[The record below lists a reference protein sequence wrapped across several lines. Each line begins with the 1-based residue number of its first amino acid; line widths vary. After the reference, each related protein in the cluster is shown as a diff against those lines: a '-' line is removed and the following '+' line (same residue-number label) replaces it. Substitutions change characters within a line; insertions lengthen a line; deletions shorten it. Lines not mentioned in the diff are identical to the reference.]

1 MIVKTFS
8 MASNEKLSEHFSAK
22 EFRCKCGGAH
32 DNLVSEE
39 LVQKLEQLRTVL
51 KCSKIEI
58 SSGYRCV
65 QHDKNVGGSGRGQ
78 HTKGK
83 AADICCYDQSGKPI
97 DNKIVCCTAEDIG
110 FRGIA
115 RIKGN
120 GTFTHVDVRDGKWY
134 GDETKSMSYCIPV
147 SSFYN
152 YFGIKKG
159 DTAMYNG
166 IDVSEHQ
173 GIIDW
178 SNLNTDFVILRA
190 GYGKVE
196 SQKDKMF
203 EANYNGAKAK
213 GIPVGAYWYSYAT
226 NPDEARRE
234 ADVFLS
240 VIKGKAFEYPVFY
253 DVEEQRQF
261 ALGKEAV
268 SAIIKAFLEKV
279 EAAGYWVGLYMSA
292 SPLSSYV
299 TDDIKKR
306 YAIWVANYGVS
317 IPSYAGVYGIWQY
330 SSSGKIGGIN
340 GNVDLD
346 YGYVDYPTQIKAKG
360 LNGFGKQPETP
371 KKELEVEMTVDGVN
385 YKGTL
390 KEV

>member
-1 MIVKTFS
+1 MKTFS
-8 MASNEKLSEHFSAK
+8 MVSNEKLSEHFSTS

-39 LVQKLEQLRTVL
+39 LVLKLEQLRTAL
-51 KCSKIEI
+51 KCSRIEI

-65 QHDKNVGGSGRGQ
+65 QHDMAVGGSGRGQ

-83 AADICCYDQSGKPI
+83 AADVCCYDQSGKPI

-110 FRGIA
+110 FHGIA

-134 GDETKSMSYCIPV
+134 GDETKSMSYCVPV
-147 SSFYN
+147 SSFYD
-152 YFGIKKG
+152 YFGLKKG
-159 DTAMYNG
+159 DTEMYNG
-166 IDVSEHQ
+166 IDISEHQ

-213 GIPVGAYWYSYAT
+213 GIPVGVYWYSYAT
-226 NPDEARRE
+226 NPDEARKE

-240 VIKGKAFEYPVFY
+240 VISGKAFEYPVFY

-261 ALGKEAV
+261 ALGKETV

-299 TDDIKKR
+299 TGDIKKR
-306 YAIWVANYGVS
+306 YTIWVANYGVS
-317 IPSYAGVYGIWQY
+317 RPSYAGSYGIWQY
-330 SSSGKIGGIN
+330 SSSGMIGGIT

-346 YGYVDYPTQIKAKG
+346 YSYVDYPTQIKAKG

-371 KKELEVEMTVDGVN
+371 KKEIAVEMTIDGAN

>member
-1 MIVKTFS
+1 MKTFS
-8 MASNEKLSEHFSAK
+8 MESNEKLSEHFSAN

-39 LVQKLEQLRTVL
+39 LVQKLEQLRDVL
-51 KCSKIEI
+51 KCSRIEI

-83 AADICCYDQSGKPI
+83 AADVCCYDQSGKPI
-97 DNKIVCCTAEDIG
+97 DNKAVCCTAEDIG
-110 FRGIA
+110 FHGIA

-147 SSFYN
+147 SSFYD
-152 YFGIKKG
+152 YFEIKKG
-159 DTAMYNG
+159 DTTMYNG

-178 SNLNTDFVILRA
+178 PNLNTDFVILRA
-190 GYGKVE
+190 GYGKIE

-203 EANYNGAKAK
+203 ETNYNGAKAK

-226 NPDEARRE
+226 NPEEARRE

-240 VIKGKAFEYPVFY
+240 VIRGKTFEYPVFY

-268 SAIIKAFLEKV
+268 SSIIKAFLEKV
-279 EAAGYWVGLYMSA
+279 EAADYWVGLYMSA

-317 IPSYAGVYGIWQY
+317 RPCYAGSYGIWQY
-330 SSSGKIGGIN
+330 SSNGSIGGIT

-360 LNGFGKQPETP
+360 LNGFGKQPETS
-371 KKELEVEMTVDGVN
+371 KKEITVEMTVDGVN

-390 KEV
+390 KEA